1 METHPPHPPLSSF
14 ATTGGCAC
22 KLGQDDLRS
31 ILSRLPSSEGI
42 EADLLVGNSTCD
54 DAAVFR
60 IVGDTAI
67 AQTVDFFTPIV
78 DDPYVFGQIAA
89 ANAISDIYAMGATP
103 ILGLAIAGF
112 PTDKLPLDV
121 LESILRGGADK
132 AAEAGFSVAG
142 GHTIIDDVPKYGL
155 VVTGI
160 VSVEKIVRNSTA
172 RAGDL
177 LYLTKP
183 IGTGILV
190 TSNRSTK
197 PNHVPHPLDEAIR
210 WMTTLNRDVAK
221 AMVDA
226 GASAATDVTG
236 YGLIGHLLEM
246 CEGSGTGAEL
256 HAYAVPV
263 LAGAREELVRGFRS
277 GGTMRNVKAFRNR
290 VRLSASES
298 ELTLMCDAQ
307 TSGGLLIAIAP
318 ERARALEAGL
328 NEGGLFYAKVGAMT
342 ADSGHITLV
351 A

>member
-1 METHPPHPPLSSF
+1 ML
-14 ATTGGCAC
+14 
-22 KLGQDDLRS
+22 
-31 ILSRLPSSEGI
+31 
-42 EADLLVGNSTCD
+42 
-54 DAAVFR
+54 R

-89 ANAISDIYAMGATP
+89 TNAISDIYAMGATP

-121 LESILRGGADK
+121 LEAILRGGADK

-160 VSVEKIVRNSTA
+160 VSVAKLVRNSTA
-172 RAGDL
+172 RPGDV

-190 TSNRSTK
+190 SAHRGK
-197 PNHVPHPLDEAIR
+197 KFFHRPQPLDEAIR
-210 WMTTLNRDVAK
+210 WMTTLNRDASK
-221 AMVDA
+221 AMVEA
-226 GASAATDVTG
+226 GASAATDITG

-256 HAYAVPV
+256 HMSAIPV
-263 LAGAREELVRGFRS
+263 LAGAREELARGSRPE
-277 GGTMRNVKAFRNR
+277 GTARNVTTFRNR
-290 VRLSASES
+290 VNLSVPES
-298 ELTLMCDAQ
+298 ELTLVCDAQ

-318 ERARALEAGL
+318 ERAAALETKLA
-328 NEGGLFYAKVGAMT
+328 EGGLFYAKVGMMT
-342 ADSGHITLV
+342 ADTGRITLI

>member
-1 METHPPHPPLSSF
+1 ML
-14 ATTGGCAC
+14 
-22 KLGQDDLRS
+22 
-31 ILSRLPSSEGI
+31 
-42 EADLLVGNSTCD
+42 
-54 DAAVFR
+54 R

-89 ANAISDIYAMGATP
+89 TNAISDIYAMGATP

-121 LESILRGGADK
+121 LEAILRGGADK

-160 VSVEKIVRNSTA
+160 VSVAKLVRNSTA
-172 RAGDL
+172 RPGDV

-190 TSNRSTK
+190 SAHRAK
-197 PNHVPHPLDEAIR
+197 KLFHRPPPLDEAIR
-210 WMTTLNRDVAK
+210 WMTTLNRDAAK

-226 GASAATDVTG
+226 GASAATDITG

-256 HAYAVPV
+256 RASAVPV
-263 LAGAREELVRGFRS
+263 LAGAREELARGSRPE
-277 GGTMRNVKAFRNR
+277 GTVRNVGTFRNR
-290 VRLSASES
+290 VRLSVPES

-307 TSGGLLIAIAP
+307 TSGGLLIAIP
-318 ERARALEAGL
+318 SERAAALETKL
-328 NEGGLFYAKVGAMT
+328 TEGGLFYAKVGTMT
-342 ADSGHITLV
+342 ADSGRITLI